1 MLKKGVL
8 KGWHKGTNAHHIP
21 PLRETRRFTTWGRNG
36 GQSWVGGGIGLDA
49 SNMGGG
55 ESVVGIALEQG
66 HDGSDGTHYGE
77 RAESLVAFGADV
89 RLVDFES

>member
-1 MLKKGVL
+1 MHAKKGVL
-8 KGWHKGTNAHHIP
+8 KGWHKGTHAHHIP

-55 ESVVGIALEQG
+55 ELVVGIEQEQVSSG
-66 HDGSDGTHYGE
+66 FDGMNYGDTYG
-77 RAESLVAFGADV
+77 RDTTTRF
-89 RLVDFES
+89 

>member
-1 MLKKGVL
+1 M
-8 KGWHKGTNAHHIP
+8 
-21 PLRETRRFTTWGRNG
+21 
-36 GQSWVGGGIGLDA
+36 D
-49 SNMGGG
+49 NMGGD
-55 ESVVGIALEQG
+55 ESIVGIASEQG